1 MGQVCCH
8 MMEWTAVQDFNS
20 SKFWSWSEYNDI
32 YSRSAFNGF
41 YRDNVEWD
49 SEQEQAAQ
57 QKINENSN
65 IKVGEDKQGTEMNL
79 FGFAIQASN
88 GKCL

>member
-1 MGQVCCH
+1 MV
-8 MMEWTAVQDFNS
+8 
-20 SKFWSWSEYNDI
+20 
-32 YSRSAFNGF
+32 SAITGL

-65 IKVGEDKQGTEMNL
+65 IKVGENQQGIEWCLL
-79 FGFAIQASN
+79 FYMLAAWNTGLTMVQFQS
-88 GKCL
+88 

>member
-1 MGQVCCH
+1 MSVI
-8 MMEWTAVQDFNS
+8 TAL
-20 SKFWSWSEYNDI
+20 
-32 YSRSAFNGF
+32 

-65 IKVGEDKQGTEMNL
+65 IKVGEDQQGTDWYL
-79 FGFAIQASN
+79 
-88 GKCL
+88 